1 MAGVRTLA
9 NGRRKWAILTVKPAG
24 LAAVKVSELTAGIN
38 VGDRATNAGSYLRAS
53 GSTTVDSTHFNSE
66 AASQAL
72 GASNWEGQIEPYL
85 YLDATTGKVDA
96 TDSALHTAVATKGA
110 TLWIVERR
118 GPKEPVAWATGDVY
132 RLFEVITDQ
141 PQSQDT
147 SDGYMRDV
155 VPLVVQ
161 STVTGTV
168 TT

>member
-1 MAGVRTLA
+1 M
-9 NGRRKWAILTVKPAG
+9 
-24 LAAVKVSELTAGIN
+24 
-38 VGDRATNAGSYLRAS
+38 
-53 GSTTVDSTHFNSE
+53 
-66 AASQAL
+66 
-72 GASNWEGQIEPYL
+72 
-85 YLDATTGKVDA
+85 
-96 TDSALHTAVATKGA
+96 
-110 TLWIVERR
+110 ERR